1 MTDTG
6 QISDALKGT
15 KMNKTI
21 NDFETALDTW
31 GMVADANDLVWTL
44 DENELPR
51 WACGESWSIR
61 GGQYQP
67 TPPFTNAY
75 EQEDQ

>member
-1 MTDTG
+1 MTE
-6 QISDALKGT
+6 
-15 KMNKTI
+15 TI
-21 NDFETALDTW
+21 DDFETALDTW
-31 GMVADANDLVWTL
+31 GMVVDANNLVWTL

-51 WACGESWSIR
+51 YAFGDFWAIR

-75 EQEDQ
+75 DKENTV

>member
-1 MTDTG
+1 MTNTG
-6 QISDALKGT
+6 Q
-15 KMNKTI
+15 I

-51 WACGESWSIR
+51 WAHGDFWAIR
-61 GGQYQP
+61 GQRQP

-75 EQEDQ
+75 AQEDQ

>member
-6 QISDALKGT
+6 Q
-15 KMNKTI
+15 I

-51 WACGESWSIR
+51 WAHGDFWAIR
-61 GGQYQP
+61 GGHRQP

-75 EQEDQ
+75 EQETK

>member
-1 MTDTG
+1 MTAG
-6 QISDALKGT
+6 Q
-15 KMNKTI
+15 I

-31 GMVADANDLVWTL
+31 GMVADANDLVWIL

-51 WACGESWSIR
+51 WAHGDFWAIR
-61 GGQYQP
+61 DFYHQP
-67 TPPFTNAY
+67 TPPFTEAY